1 MSAAIIFF
9 LVLQQYKANSMLLEG
24 QGKRINRKTR
34 QERKMLLLV
43 KAEQHQGSLGEH
55 TVCYY
60 YTQLFLGVAL
70 LI

>member
-1 MSAAIIFF
+1 
-9 LVLQQYKANSMLLEG
+9 MLLEG

-55 TVCYY
+55 TVTTTHSCFWGWLY
-60 YTQLFLGVAL
+60 
-70 LI
+70 